1 MQYSNYRREKWDN
14 IMEKLKME
22 HTPHDC
28 RHTGASLLDNAG
40 ANKLSRKRILG
51 HLAQDLTDDVYT
63 HKTIEQLI

>member
-1 MQYSNYRREKWDN
+1 
-14 IMEKLKME
+14 ME

-51 HLAQDLTDDVYT
+51 HSAQDLTDDVYT